1 MQVNIINKT
10 NKSMPD
16 RKEDDVFKNK
26 YRYLIKKLYANSF
39 PRLYYAFPELI
50 ATVTLCNCGRDIIR
64 HLQGLKPSDGR
75 QTV

>member
-26 YRYLIKKLYANSF
+26 YRYLIKKKYGYSKNTQLNLKFTREKTRFWDTIRKQF
-39 PRLYYAFPELI
+39 P
-50 ATVTLCNCGRDIIR
+50 
-64 HLQGLKPSDGR
+64 
-75 QTV
+75 

>member
-26 YRYLIKKLYANSF
+26 YRYLIKKNM
-39 PRLYYAFPELI
+39 
-50 ATVTLCNCGRDIIR
+50 DIQRI
-64 HLQGLKPSDGR
+64 HN
-75 QTV
+75 